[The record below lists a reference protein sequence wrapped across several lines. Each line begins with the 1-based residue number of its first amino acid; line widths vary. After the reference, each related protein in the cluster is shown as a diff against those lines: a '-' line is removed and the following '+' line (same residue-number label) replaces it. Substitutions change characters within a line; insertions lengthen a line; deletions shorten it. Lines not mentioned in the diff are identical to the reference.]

1 MAVMSKR
8 PVEVPDLLG
17 LTFVD
22 ARMIGESAG
31 LVVVGHAP
39 DGSAVDQDSEGIV
52 VEQTPVAPAVA
63 VHGDHIDVR
72 VGRGDG
78 RAKDPEPREPG
89 PLLSSDLADLGD
101 PDGDLELVPA

>member
-1 MAVMSKR
+1 MAGMAKR
-8 PVEVPDLLG
+8 PIEVPDLIG
-17 LTFVD
+17 LTFAD
-22 ARMIGESAG
+22 ARLIGESAG

-52 VEQTPVAPAVA
+52 VEQTPAAPAVA
-63 VHGDHIDVR
+63 VRGDVLDLR

-78 RAKDPEPREPG
+78 RAKDPEPRRPP
-89 PLLSSDLADLGD
+89 PLLSTDLADLGD